1 MNHPE
6 QPKEENEYMAFV
18 YGTLKQGF
26 SGHRL
31 LEGTTFVGKATTVDK
46 YLLTSNRYPLLS
58 ESQQLCRVR
67 RECYKISEKVLVRLD
82 KYEGVPHYYSRDS
95 IKVEID
101 DTKEVHDVF
110 TYFCENELGLTVH
123 EDGHYIGSK

>member
-1 MNHPE
+1 MINTE
-6 QPKEENEYMAFV
+6 QPEEENEYIAFV

-31 LEGTTFVGKATTVDK
+31 LEGTIFVGKATTVDK

-58 ESQQLCRVR
+58 KSQQLCRVR
-67 RECYKISEKVLVRLD
+67 GECYKISKQVLERLD
-82 KYEGVPHYYSRDS
+82 KYEGVPHYYSRDL

-101 DTKEVHDVF
+101 DTKEVKDVY
-110 TYFCENELGLTVH
+110 TYFCEHERGEIIH
-123 EDGHYIGSK
+123 EDGHYIGSQ